1 MKYISWIL
9 GAVVIIGLLAFLFM
23 SPSPSVT
30 TEPEGDTEGSVVTPG
45 TYTVSPEQSEFRWAG
60 QKPLIDG
67 YVNSGTIALSE
78 GSISVGENEAT
89 GTFTLDMNS
98 IHVGLTA
105 QKPGREGALE
115 DHLKGD
121 RWFDVATYPTA
132 TFVIT
137 SVVPTETALV
147 YTVTGDLTMKG
158 TTHEVTFPAQ
168 IYQTQ
173 DGLLHAKADLEVDRT
188 LWGITSGSGNFFEDL
203 GDNLIDDMVLLS
215 FSLVAEAE

>member
-1 MKYISWIL
+1 MKYLAWAL
-9 GAVVIIGLLAFLFM
+9 GGIIVIGLLIFFLT
-23 SPSPSVT
+23 SPAPVQQEAT
-30 TEPEGDTEGSVVTPG
+30 APEGASEVAPG
-45 TYTVSPEQSEFRWAG
+45 TYVVDTEASTFQWAG

-78 GSISVGENEAT
+78 GSIIVLDGEAT

-98 IHVGLTA
+98 LQVGLTA
-105 QKPGREGALE
+105 QKPGQEGALE
-115 DHLKGD
+115 GHLKGE
-121 RWFDVATYPTA
+121 RWFNVDTYPTA

-158 TTHEVTFPAQ
+158 ATDEVSFPAE
-168 IYQTQ
+168 IYQAD
-173 DGLLHAKADLEVDRT
+173 DGLLYANAQFEVDRT
-188 LWGITSGSGNFFEDL
+188 KWGITAGSGNFFEDL

-215 FSLVAEAE
+215 FSLVAKAQ